1 MVKKKKKPCIF
12 KYILFYHID
21 LRLSAEYRSLLK
33 TRWGQTVRY
42 KMYARFYEQL
52 FWEFWRGGY
61 VFQSCPSSALCPN
74 AQPRV
79 SDMVFKFALLI
90 CTKFT
95 SDIRICENCDIPQ
108 TERTFFINSEIPQK
122 KMCVQSVGGF
132 SII

>member
-1 MVKKKKKPCIF
+1 
-12 KYILFYHID
+12 
-21 LRLSAEYRSLLK
+21 
-33 TRWGQTVRY
+33 
-42 KMYARFYEQL
+42 MYARFYEQL

-61 VFQSCPSSALCPN
+61 VFYSCPSSALCPN

-122 KMCVQSVGGF
+122 KLCTVSWWFFHNIVALSYNPLALTLTKILVNG
-132 SII
+132 SIYSSLMQYLCHND